1 MLELSKM
8 KVCLLALVILV
19 SNHATAE
26 THQQRTNQ
34 REAKQLNLLSDP
46 EQKYDLELSFP
57 IDSDEAENTEGRRA
71 RIEQLLQEIL
81 NDQELVSLV
90 WFSEISGF
98 TPKNLNIIWR
108 WRHERRYFP
117 AWCHETGIPDNLSQI
132 WSAGTMCSAP
142 APPTPLS
149 KKNE

>member
-1 MLELSKM
+1 M

-26 THQQRTNQ
+26 TDQQRTTQ

-90 WFSEISGF
+90 SFSEISGF
-98 TPKNLNIIWR
+98 TPKNLNII
-108 WRHERRYFP
+108 
-117 AWCHETGIPDNLSQI
+117 
-132 WSAGTMCSAP
+132 
-142 APPTPLS
+142 
-149 KKNE
+149 

>member
-57 IDSDEAENTEGRRA
+57 IDSDEAENTEGRCA

-81 NDQELVSLV
+81 NDQELVSSV
-90 WFSEISGF
+90 CFSEISGF
-98 TPKNLNIIWR
+98 TPKNLNII
-108 WRHERRYFP
+108 
-117 AWCHETGIPDNLSQI
+117 
-132 WSAGTMCSAP
+132 
-142 APPTPLS
+142 
-149 KKNE
+149 

>member
-19 SNHATAE
+19 SNHATAA
-26 THQQRTNQ
+26 TDQQRTNQ

-90 WFSEISGF
+90 SFSEISGF
-98 TPKNLNIIWR
+98 TPKNLNII
-108 WRHERRYFP
+108 
-117 AWCHETGIPDNLSQI
+117 
-132 WSAGTMCSAP
+132 
-142 APPTPLS
+142 
-149 KKNE
+149 